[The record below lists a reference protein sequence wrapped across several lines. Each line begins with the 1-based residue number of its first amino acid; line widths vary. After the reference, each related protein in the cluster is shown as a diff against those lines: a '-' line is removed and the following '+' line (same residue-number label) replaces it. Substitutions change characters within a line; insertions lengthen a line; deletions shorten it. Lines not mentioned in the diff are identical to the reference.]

1 MSKLWYTLLLIIL
14 AGCGPISAEQLRAN
28 PGGIHSFKVA
38 GDYQAV
44 YKKVLSHAQGCAQ
57 KAAFGEN
64 ASIQGNLFAD
74 SKRSSISIVNSGALG
89 NDTLFAIDIVQI
101 DNDTTEVKVF
111 YALHRYERMALLIE
125 DWIKKNSKDCVRGKV
140 VLECAC

>member
-1 MSKLWYTLLLIIL
+1 MRKIWNVLLILVL
-14 AGCGPISAEQLRAN
+14 AGCGPITAEQLRAN
-28 PGGIHSFKVA
+28 PGGLHAFKVA

-44 YKKVLSHAQGCAQ
+44 YQKVLSHAQGCS
-57 KAAFGEN
+57 KKSAFGEN
-64 ASIQGNLFAD
+64 ASVQGDTFIE

-89 NDTLFAIDIVQI
+89 VDTLFTIDIAQI
-101 DNDTTEVKVF
+101 DPDTTEVKVF
-111 YALHRYERMALLIE
+111 YALHRYERTALLIE